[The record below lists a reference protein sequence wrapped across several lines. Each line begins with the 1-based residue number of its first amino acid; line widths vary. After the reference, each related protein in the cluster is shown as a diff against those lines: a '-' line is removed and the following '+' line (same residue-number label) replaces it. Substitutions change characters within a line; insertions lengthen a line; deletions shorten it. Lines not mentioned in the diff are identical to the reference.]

1 MSDVSSEFT
10 LFEIFFSRQCFELK
24 VISVLGN
31 WLQSAN
37 LAQIGFVTT
46 QDSGESFCLVFQ
58 LVVKSSLVVLNKFIV
73 LYTSQKLNAYR

>member
-1 MSDVSSEFT
+1 MIWVTSAAASLSLVVTNLYVQIVKKRFMS
-10 LFEIFFSRQCFELK
+10 LYC
-24 VISVLGN
+24 
-31 WLQSAN
+31 
-37 LAQIGFVTT
+37 VTT